1 MVKKCFQLTQSQT
14 PNPFRTD
21 ARKTRGPMA
30 QTKNSSTMKDMK
42 SMKPAAPGK
51 RHLYLQ
57 YKVVWSQMA
66 ALLKKP

>member
-1 MVKKCFQLTQSQT
+1 
-14 PNPFRTD
+14 
-21 ARKTRGPMA
+21 MA